1 MHKCGK
7 LDNVSF
13 SFGETKFQLDANRE
27 HGAKYT
33 LEYTLILKG
42 ATKPLK
48 ETHRA
53 LQIITHEDLFRFSLS
68 QNFSILSE
76 ILPKPVSNFKT
87 KQQWFCPVQK
97 WLIHLLVLLLS
108 Y

>member
-1 MHKCGK
+1 MHKCAK
-7 LDNVSF
+7 LDHVSF

-27 HGAKYT
+27 HGAKCLKYT
-33 LEYTLILKG
+33 LEYTIILKG

-87 KQQWFCPVQK
+87 KMQ
-97 WLIHLLVLLLS
+97 
-108 Y
+108 